1 MKPSENKIAKNSSV
15 FPYIPAFF
23 APRNDSSGFKG
34 VCVSVCVMIIAVVSR
49 RQTLSVLSA
58 ADFISLREVRS
69 GKELSYK
76 SVFHFVV

>member
-1 MKPSENKIAKNSSV
+1 M
-15 FPYIPAFF
+15 
-23 APRNDSSGFKG
+23 PRILQFSLIFLLFLHLVKTPVDLR
-34 VCVSVCVMIIAVVSR
+34 VCVCVCVMIIAVVSR
-49 RQTLSVLSA
+49 RQTLSVHSA